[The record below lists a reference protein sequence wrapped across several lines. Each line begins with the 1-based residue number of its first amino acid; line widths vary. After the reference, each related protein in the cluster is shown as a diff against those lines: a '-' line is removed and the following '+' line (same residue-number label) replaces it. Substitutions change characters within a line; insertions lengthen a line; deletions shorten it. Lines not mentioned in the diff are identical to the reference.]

1 MYLATISTNGQ
12 ITVPIDIR
20 NKLGLRAG
28 DKMLFVKQGNQ
39 VIVSNASELALEK
52 AQKAFS
58 GAAKKI
64 GLQNETDVDE
74 LVSNLRKGE

>member
-1 MYLATISTNGQ
+1 MYLATVSTNGQ

-20 NKLGLRAG
+20 NRLGLKAG
-28 DKMLFVKQGNQ
+28 DKILFIKQGNQ

-58 GAAKKI
+58 GTAENI
-64 GLQNETDVDE
+64 GLKNEADVE
-74 LVSNLRKGE
+74 NLISNLRKEQ